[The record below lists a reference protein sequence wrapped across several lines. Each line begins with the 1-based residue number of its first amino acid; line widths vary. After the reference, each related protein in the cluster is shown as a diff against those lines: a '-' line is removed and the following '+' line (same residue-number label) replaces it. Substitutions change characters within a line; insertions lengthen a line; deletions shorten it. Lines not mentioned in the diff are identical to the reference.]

1 MKNET
6 AILMEKIS
14 LLEIRQAQELSL
26 LREQLHS
33 TYENLKPLNLIKS
46 TLNEVTSSPELKD
59 NLLNN
64 VIGITTGFLSKK
76 ILVGA
81 THNPIKRVAG
91 AILEFAVANVVAKH
105 SDTIKALGEVFLRRI
120 FGNRAK
126 TKHEVLEREINL
138 SIVNQVKKLDF

>member
-6 AILMEKIS
+6 AILMERIS

-26 LREQLHS
+26 LREQFHS

-46 TLNEVTSSPELKD
+46 TFHEVASSPDLKD

-64 VIGITTGFLSKK
+64 VIGLTTGYLSKK
-76 ILVGA
+76 VLVGA
-81 THNPIKRVAG
+81 THNPIKKVAG
-91 AILEFAVANVVAKH
+91 AILQFAVANVVAKH

-120 FGNRAK
+120 FENRGK
-126 TKHEVLEREINL
+126 KKHELIEEEINL